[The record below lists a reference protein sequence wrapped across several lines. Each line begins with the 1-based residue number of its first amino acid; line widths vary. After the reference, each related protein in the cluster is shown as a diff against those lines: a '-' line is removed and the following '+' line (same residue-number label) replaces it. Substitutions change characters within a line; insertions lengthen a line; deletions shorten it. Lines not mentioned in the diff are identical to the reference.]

1 MGLPGAVAV
10 RWHAKSRAAA
20 PSPGVRPRGI
30 PMTYGYSPLQG
41 YVAGESKRLA
51 GKDFTDPD
59 RDAGEDHFS
68 HVTGK
73 TCLICGGAIAAGQP
87 ARRRGE
93 SDWAHDVCPI
103 TD

>member
-1 MGLPGAVAV
+1 MG
-10 RWHAKSRAAA
+10 
-20 PSPGVRPRGI
+20 
-30 PMTYGYSPLQG
+30 YGYSPLQG
-41 YVAGESKRLA
+41 HIAGESKRLE

-68 HVTGK
+68 HVAGR
-73 TCLICGGAIAAGQP
+73 TCISCGGTIGARDP

-93 SDWAHDVCPI
+93 TDWAHDVCPV